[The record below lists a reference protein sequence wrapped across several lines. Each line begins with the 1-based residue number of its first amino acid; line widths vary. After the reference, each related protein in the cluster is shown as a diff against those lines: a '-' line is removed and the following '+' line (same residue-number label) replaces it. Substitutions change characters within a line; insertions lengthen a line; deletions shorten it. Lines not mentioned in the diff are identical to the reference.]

1 MATTLDTLVVE
12 LVLNSSAFAAQSKG
26 VEKALNGI
34 KTAAQATGL
43 VVAAMFVK
51 SGIAQFVSQAQ
62 ELGNLSRSVREN
74 AEDLQAWGEA
84 VKREGGTV
92 EGFNSTVKKLSD
104 DLMSIPLTGGNSPLL
119 GGLTRLG
126 VQFRNLDGSMRKP
139 LDLLKDLSSRFQG
152 MSNAQSL
159 ALGKKLG
166 LDEATIRL
174 LQKGR
179 KGLDELLVKY
189 KELGV
194 MSNEDIKTGERLK
207 KMFQDYHQVL
217 TALGMRFIRF
227 FLPAAEKVSQWL
239 MTAARWVQ
247 QHGRAVEAG
256 IIAIST
262 AIAAYLIPS
271 LYKLVANPVLLGLT
285 ALAGAIFLIIE
296 DFMAWKEGADSALG
310 PVYEWLS
317 KISDWISQN
326 IGWLELLGRTLVA
339 LALVDMGRFI
349 YGLHSVTAAFV
360 AQHAI
365 ASRLLATL
373 TAIVLAWKA
382 GKKAGEW
389 FFNWTHNQDYE
400 GKGAYELMRQGKGKS
415 TMTPEQLARAR
426 AMLAEMNGNAQA
438 IQSQQVNNN
447 RSIDNSRS
455 FNQQAHIDKVIVN
468 NPSGSFTET
477 MNGVASSS
485 PVASSIQSDTFTGG

>member
-1 MATTLDTLVVE
+1 MAQTLDTLVVE
-12 LVLNSSAFAAQSKG
+12 LVLNSAAFAAQSKG

-51 SGIAQFVSQAQ
+51 SGISQFVAQAQ

-84 VKREGGTV
+84 VKREGGTA
-92 EGFNSTVKKLSD
+92 EGFNATVKKLSD

-139 LDLLKDLSSRFQG
+139 LAVLKDLSTRFQG
-152 MSNAQSL
+152 MSAAQSL

-194 MSNEDIKTGERLK
+194 MSNQDIKTGERLK
-207 KMFQDYHQVL
+207 KMFQDYQQVI
-217 TALGMRFIRF
+217 TALGLRFIRF

-239 MTAARWVQ
+239 TKAAKWVQ

-256 IIAIST
+256 IIAIGT
-262 AIAAYLIPS
+262 AITAYLVPS
-271 LYKLVANPVLLGLT
+271 LLKLVANPVLLGLT
-285 ALAGAIFLIIE
+285 ALAAAVFLLVE

-310 PVYEWLS
+310 PVYEWLI
-317 KISDWISQN
+317 KIGNWISQN
-326 IGWLELLGRTLVA
+326 VGWLNLLGTTLVD
-339 LALVDMGRFI
+339 LAAVDMARFI
-349 YGLHSVTAAFV
+349 QGLHSVTAAFA
-360 AQHAI
+360 AQHVV
-365 ASRLLATL
+365 ASRLLAVI
-373 TAIVLAWKA
+373 TAIILAYKTGKWLGEKIA
-382 GKKAGEW
+382 GW
-389 FFNWTHNQDYE
+389 FQDDYE
-400 GKGAYELMRQGKGKS
+400 YEGAYESFLQGKLKATVQPIAQINDIAPGIMQTKMSS
-415 TMTPEQLARAR
+415 TRNYTDSHNQNITVNGGLNVTTQQTSIPRIVEEGVQCTRVYQLD
-426 AMLAEMNGNAQA
+426 G
-438 IQSQQVNNN
+438 
-447 RSIDNSRS
+447 
-455 FNQQAHIDKVIVN
+455 F
-468 NPSGSFTET
+468 PG
-477 MNGVASSS
+477 
-485 PVASSIQSDTFTGG
+485 

>member
-12 LVLNSSAFAAQSKG
+12 LVLNSAAFAAQSKG
-26 VEKALNGI
+26 VEKALNSI

-43 VVAAMFVK
+43 VVATMFVK

-139 LDLLKDLSSRFQG
+139 LDLLKDLSLRFQG

-207 KMFQDYHQVL
+207 KMFQDYQQVI

-247 QHGRAVEAG
+247 QHGRIVESA
-256 IIAIST
+256 ILAISLAISGYLAPALLKLAFNPVVLGLM
-262 AIAAYLIPS
+262 AIAALIT
-271 LYKLVANPVLLGLT
+271 LV
-285 ALAGAIFLIIE
+285 IE
-296 DFMAWKEGADSALG
+296 DIMAFREGADSVTGDVINYFKNLQNGIVFFKDAIVALWEQFANI
-310 PVYEWLS
+310 PEVSEALNAILQPFKIIKTVVEWLIDGI
-317 KISDWISQN
+317 KQLWDLLDVN
-326 IGWLELLGRTLVA
+326 IGDNL
-339 LALVDMGRFI
+339 
-349 YGLHSVTAAFV
+349 
-360 AQHAI
+360 
-365 ASRLLATL
+365 
-373 TAIVLAWKA
+373 
-382 GKKAGEW
+382 
-389 FFNWTHNQDYE
+389 
-400 GKGAYELMRQGKGKS
+400 KS
-415 TMTPEQLARAR
+415 TADWLLDKINPFSGIKRIGDSF
-426 AMLAEMNGNAQA
+426 AEIGSKVSPINDNAQA

-447 RSIDNSRS
+447 RNIDNSRS
-455 FNQQAHIDKVIVN
+455 VNQQAHIDKVIVN
-468 NPSGSFTET
+468 NPSGSFAET
-477 MNGVASSS
+477 MNGAVSGS
-485 PVASSIQSDTFTGG
+485 PVMTTYQADLNMGG

>member
-12 LVLNSSAFAAQSKG
+12 LFMNSSAFAAQSKG

-62 ELGNLSRSVREN
+62 ELGNLGRSVREN

-119 GGLTRLG
+119 GGLVRLG

-152 MSNAQSL
+152 MNSAQSL
-159 ALGKKLG
+159 ALGKKIG

-207 KMFQDYHQVL
+207 KMFQDYQQVI

-227 FLPAAEKVSQWL
+227 FLPAAEKLSQWL
-239 MTAARWVQ
+239 TTAARWVQ
-247 QHGRAVEAG
+247 QHGRIVEAA
-256 IIAIST
+256 ILAISLAITGYLAPALLALAFNPVVLGLT
-262 AIAAYLIPS
+262 AIAALIA
-271 LYKLVANPVLLGLT
+271 LV
-285 ALAGAIFLIIE
+285 IE
-296 DFMAWKEGADSALG
+296 DILAFREGADSVTG
-310 PVYEWLS
+310 DVVKYF
-317 KISDWISQN
+317 QN
-326 IGWLELLGRTLVA
+326 LWNGILVVKDAIVA
-339 LALVDMGRFI
+339 LWESFLDIPGVRETLDAILFPFKILKSVIVWLIDGVKQLWDLFGEDVTSNLKSGAGWFLDKLNPLSTIKKGANWLVDIG
-349 YGLHSVTAAFV
+349 SK
-360 AQHAI
+360 
-365 ASRLLATL
+365 ASPINA
-373 TAIVLAWKA
+373 
-382 GKKAGEW
+382 
-389 FFNWTHNQDYE
+389 
-400 GKGAYELMRQGKGKS
+400 
-415 TMTPEQLARAR
+415 
-426 AMLAEMNGNAQA
+426 NAQA
-438 IQSQQVNNN
+438 IQSQQISNS
-447 RSIDNSRS
+447 RSVDNSRS
-455 FNQQAHIDKVIVN
+455 INQQAHIDKVIVN
-468 NPSGSFTET
+468 NPGGNFTET
-477 MNGVASSS
+477 MSTVIGNN
-485 PVASSIQSDTFTGG
+485 PIMSSIQDDRFTG

>member
-12 LVLNSSAFAAQSKG
+12 LFMNSSAFAAQSKG

-62 ELGNLSRSVREN
+62 ELGNLGRSVREN

-119 GGLTRLG
+119 GGLVRLG
-126 VQFRNLDGSMRKP
+126 VQFRNLDGSVRKP

-159 ALGKKLG
+159 ALGKKIG

-207 KMFQDYHQVL
+207 KMFQDYQQVI

-227 FLPAAEKVSQWL
+227 FLPAAEKLSQWL
-239 MTAARWVQ
+239 TTAARWVQ
-247 QHGRAVEAG
+247 QHGRIVEAA
-256 IIAIST
+256 ILAISLAIT
-262 AIAAYLIPS
+262 GYLAPALLALAFNPVVLGLLAIAALIA
-271 LYKLVANPVLLGLT
+271 LV
-285 ALAGAIFLIIE
+285 IE
-296 DFMAWKEGADSALG
+296 DILAFREGADSVTG
-310 PVYEWLS
+310 DVVKYF
-317 KISDWISQN
+317 QN
-326 IGWLELLGRTLVA
+326 LWNGILVVKDAIVA
-339 LALVDMGRFI
+339 LWESFLDIPGVRETLDAILFPFKILKSVIVWLIDGVKQLWDLFGEDVTSNLKSGAGWFLDKLNPLSTIKKGANWLVDVG
-349 YGLHSVTAAFV
+349 SK
-360 AQHAI
+360 
-365 ASRLLATL
+365 ASPINA
-373 TAIVLAWKA
+373 
-382 GKKAGEW
+382 
-389 FFNWTHNQDYE
+389 
-400 GKGAYELMRQGKGKS
+400 
-415 TMTPEQLARAR
+415 
-426 AMLAEMNGNAQA
+426 NAQA
-438 IQSQQVNNN
+438 IQSQQISNS
-447 RSIDNSRS
+447 RSVDNSRRI
-455 FNQQAHIDKVIVN
+455 NQQAHIDKVIVN
-468 NPSGSFTET
+468 NPGGNFTET
-477 MNGVASSS
+477 MNTVIGSS
-485 PVASSIQSDTFTGG
+485 PIMSSIQDDRFTG

>member
-12 LVLNSSAFAAQSKG
+12 LVLNSAGFAAQSKG

-51 SGIAQFVSQAQ
+51 SGISQFVSQAQ

-84 VKREGGTV
+84 VKREGGTA

-119 GGLTRLG
+119 GGLSRLG

-139 LDLLKDLSSRFQG
+139 LAVLKDLSTRFQG
-152 MSNAQSL
+152 MSAAQSL

-189 KELGV
+189 KQFGV
-194 MSNEDIKTGERLK
+194 MSAEDIKTGERLK
-207 KMFQDYHQVL
+207 KMFQDYQQVV

-247 QHGRAVEAG
+247 QHGRAIEAA
-256 IIAIST
+256 IITLSLAIT
-262 AIAAYLIPS
+262 GYLAPA
-271 LYKLVANPVLLGLT
+271 LLKLAFNPVVLGLT
-285 ALAGAIFLIIE
+285 AVAALITLVIE
-296 DFMAWKEGADSALG
+296 DIMAFRDGAESVTGDVINYFKNIATAVSALWELFTSIPG
-310 PVYEWLS
+310 VSEALDAICAPFRWL
-317 KISDWISQN
+317 KDT
-326 IGWLELLGRTLVA
+326 IGWLIEKVQYLWELLGGGSSEPEAQEEESSWLDSIMEKINPFYAVKAGLDA
-339 LALVDMGRFI
+339 LAD
-349 YGLHSVTAAFV
+349 YGASINENAQGAAAV
-360 AQHAI
+360 
-365 ASRLLATL
+365 
-373 TAIVLAWKA
+373 KA
-382 GKKAGEW
+382 GDSK
-389 FFNWTHNQDYE
+389 NIN
-400 GKGAYELMRQGKGKS
+400 
-415 TMTPEQLARAR
+415 
-426 AMLAEMNGNAQA
+426 
-438 IQSQQVNNN
+438 
-447 RSIDNSRS
+447 NSRTV
-455 FNQQAHIDKVIVN
+455 NQSSHIDKIVVN
-468 NPSGSFTET
+468 NPSGTFTET
-477 MNGVASSS
+477 MNKAVSGASVNTSLQ
-485 PVASSIQSDTFTGG
+485 ADGYMG

>member
-12 LVLNSSAFAAQSKG
+12 LVLNSAAFAAQSKG

-51 SGIAQFVSQAQ
+51 SGITQFVSQAQ

-139 LDLLKDLSSRFQG
+139 LAVLKDLSARFQG
-152 MSNAQSL
+152 MSAAQSL
-159 ALGKKLG
+159 AIGKKLG

-194 MSNEDIKTGERLK
+194 MSNQDIKTGERLK
-207 KMFQDYHQVL
+207 KMFQDYQQVI
-217 TALGMRFIRF
+217 TALGLRFIRF

-239 MTAARWVQ
+239 TTAAKWIQ
-247 QHGRAVEAG
+247 QHGRIVEAAILG
-256 IIAIST
+256 ISLAISGYLAPALLKLAFNPVVLGLT
-262 AIAAYLIPS
+262 AIAAVIA
-271 LYKLVANPVLLGLT
+271 LV
-285 ALAGAIFLIIE
+285 IE
-296 DFMAWKEGADSALG
+296 DILAFREGAESVTGDVINYFKNLWNGIVFVKDAIVALWEQFTKI
-310 PVYEWLS
+310 PVVSQALDAILLPLKAIKTVVEWLIDGIKQLWDLLDVDIGDS
-317 KISDWISQN
+317 LKSATDWLLDKINPFS
-326 IGWLELLGRTLVA
+326 
-339 LALVDMGRFI
+339 FI
-349 YGLHSVTAAFV
+349 
-360 AQHAI
+360 
-365 ASRLLATL
+365 
-373 TAIVLAWKA
+373 
-382 GKKAGEW
+382 
-389 FFNWTHNQDYE
+389 
-400 GKGAYELMRQGKGKS
+400 GKGADF
-415 TMTPEQLARAR
+415 
-426 AMLAEMNGNAQA
+426 LAEIGSKVSTVNDNAQA

-477 MNGVASSS
+477 MNGVSSSS
-485 PVASSIQSDTFTGG
+485 PVASSIQSDTFTG

>member
-12 LVLNSSAFAAQSKG
+12 LFMNSSAFAAQSKG

-51 SGIAQFVSQAQ
+51 SGISQFVSQAQ

-119 GGLTRLG
+119 GGLVRLG

-152 MSNAQSL
+152 MNSAQSL
-159 ALGKKLG
+159 ALGKKIG

-207 KMFQDYHQVL
+207 KMFQDYQQVI

-227 FLPAAEKVSQWL
+227 FLPAAEKLSQWL
-239 MTAARWVQ
+239 TTAARWVQ
-247 QHGRAVEAG
+247 QHGRIVEAA
-256 IIAIST
+256 ILAISLAITGYLAPALLALAFNPVVLGLT
-262 AIAAYLIPS
+262 AIAALIA
-271 LYKLVANPVLLGLT
+271 LV
-285 ALAGAIFLIIE
+285 IE
-296 DFMAWKEGADSALG
+296 DILAFREGADSVTG
-310 PVYEWLS
+310 DVIKYF
-317 KISDWISQN
+317 QN
-326 IGWLELLGRTLVA
+326 LWNGILVVKDAIVA
-339 LALVDMGRFI
+339 LWESFLDIPVVRETLDAILFPFKILKSVIVWLIDGVKQLWDLFGEDVTSNLKSGAGWFLDKLNPLSTIKKGANWLVDVG
-349 YGLHSVTAAFV
+349 SK
-360 AQHAI
+360 
-365 ASRLLATL
+365 ASPINA
-373 TAIVLAWKA
+373 
-382 GKKAGEW
+382 
-389 FFNWTHNQDYE
+389 
-400 GKGAYELMRQGKGKS
+400 
-415 TMTPEQLARAR
+415 
-426 AMLAEMNGNAQA
+426 NAQA
-438 IQSQQVNNN
+438 IQSQQISNS
-447 RSIDNSRS
+447 RSVDNSRRI
-455 FNQQAHIDKVIVN
+455 NQQAHIDKVIVN
-468 NPSGSFTET
+468 NPGGNFTET
-477 MNGVASSS
+477 MNTVIGSS
-485 PVASSIQSDTFTGG
+485 PIMSSIQDDRFTG

>member
-12 LVLNSSAFAAQSKG
+12 LFMNSSAFAAQSKG

-62 ELGNLSRSVREN
+62 ELGNLGRSVREN

-104 DLMSIPLTGGNSPLL
+104 DLMSIPLTGGNPPLL
-119 GGLTRLG
+119 GGLVRLG
-126 VQFRNLDGSMRKP
+126 VQFRNLDGSVRKP

-159 ALGKKLG
+159 ALGKKIG

-207 KMFQDYHQVL
+207 KMFQDYQQVI

-227 FLPAAEKVSQWL
+227 FLPAAEKLSQWL
-239 MTAARWVQ
+239 TTAARWVQ
-247 QHGRAVEAG
+247 QHGRIVEAA
-256 IIAIST
+256 ILAISLAIT
-262 AIAAYLIPS
+262 GYLAPALLALAFNPVVLGLLAIAALIA
-271 LYKLVANPVLLGLT
+271 LV
-285 ALAGAIFLIIE
+285 IE
-296 DFMAWKEGADSALG
+296 DILAFREGADSVTG
-310 PVYEWLS
+310 DVVKYF
-317 KISDWISQN
+317 QN
-326 IGWLELLGRTLVA
+326 LWNGILVVKDAIVA
-339 LALVDMGRFI
+339 LWESFLDIPGVRETLDAILFPFKILKSVIVWLIDGVKQLWDLFGEDVTSNLKSGAGWFLDKLNPLSTIKKGANWLVDVG
-349 YGLHSVTAAFV
+349 SK
-360 AQHAI
+360 
-365 ASRLLATL
+365 ASPINA
-373 TAIVLAWKA
+373 
-382 GKKAGEW
+382 
-389 FFNWTHNQDYE
+389 
-400 GKGAYELMRQGKGKS
+400 
-415 TMTPEQLARAR
+415 
-426 AMLAEMNGNAQA
+426 NAQA
-438 IQSQQVNNN
+438 IQSQQISNS
-447 RSIDNSRS
+447 RSVDNSRRI
-455 FNQQAHIDKVIVN
+455 NQQAHIDKVIVN
-468 NPSGSFTET
+468 NPGGNFTET
-477 MNGVASSS
+477 MNTVIGSS
-485 PVASSIQSDTFTGG
+485 PIMSSIQDDRFTG

>member
-1 MATTLDTLVVE
+1 MAAATLDTLVVE
-12 LVLNSSAFAAQSKG
+12 LFLNSGAFAAQSKS

-51 SGIAQFVSQAQ
+51 SGISQFVSQAQ

-119 GGLTRLG
+119 GGLVRLG

-139 LDLLKDLSSRFQG
+139 LDVLKALSSRFQG
-152 MSNAQSL
+152 MSSAQSL
-159 ALGKKLG
+159 ALGKKMG

-207 KMFQDYHQVL
+207 KMFQDFQQVI
-217 TALGMRFIRF
+217 TALGMGFIRF

-239 MTAARWVQ
+239 VDLKKWIDT
-247 QHGRAVEAG
+247 HGRQIEAFVIAFSAVLAG
-256 IIAIST
+256 VAVAALYKARGAFLAAAASALKFAVALLANPLTWIIALVVALGV
-262 AIAAYLIPS
+262 AI
-271 LYKLVANPVLLGLT
+271 G
-285 ALAGAIFLIIE
+285 LIIE
-296 DFMAWKEGADSALG
+296 DFLAWKEGADSALAPIWNWFSKLG
-310 PVYEWLS
+310 EKIDWLKNKWSSFWDSIKDSKLVKILNFAVNPVGGTLDA
-317 KISDWISQN
+317 ISS
-326 IGWLELLGRTLVA
+326 
-339 LALVDMGRFI
+339 
-349 YGLHSVTAAFV
+349 
-360 AQHAI
+360 I
-365 ASRLLATL
+365 A
-373 TAIVLAWKA
+373 
-382 GKKAGEW
+382 E
-389 FFNWTHNQDYE
+389 
-400 GKGAYELMRQGKGKS
+400 
-415 TMTPEQLARAR
+415 
-426 AMLAEMNGNAQA
+426 NAKA
-438 IQSQQVNNN
+438 IQSQQISNN
-447 RSIDNSRS
+447 RNIDNSRS
-455 FNQQAHIDKVIVN
+455 ISQQAHIDKVIVN
-468 NPSGSFTET
+468 NPSDNFTET
-477 MNGVASSS
+477 MNTAVSSA
-485 PVASSIQSDTFTGG
+485 PVMSTIQADTYNG

>member
-12 LVLNSSAFAAQSKG
+12 LFMNSSAFAAQSKG

-62 ELGNLSRSVREN
+62 ELGNLGRSVREN

-119 GGLTRLG
+119 GGLVRLG
-126 VQFRNLDGSMRKP
+126 VQFRNLDGSVRKP

-159 ALGKKLG
+159 ALGKKIG

-207 KMFQDYHQVL
+207 KMFQDYQQVI

-239 MTAARWVQ
+239 TSAARWVQ
-247 QHGRAVEAG
+247 QHGRIVEAA
-256 IIAIST
+256 ILAISLAIT
-262 AIAAYLIPS
+262 GYLAPALLALAFDPVVLGLLAIAALIA
-271 LYKLVANPVLLGLT
+271 LV
-285 ALAGAIFLIIE
+285 IE
-296 DFMAWKEGADSALG
+296 DILAFREGADSVTG
-310 PVYEWLS
+310 DVIKYF
-317 KISDWISQN
+317 QN
-326 IGWLELLGRTLVA
+326 LWNGILVVKDAIVA
-339 LALVDMGRFI
+339 LWESFLDIPVVRETLDAILFPFKILKSVIVWLIDGVKQLWDLFGEDVTSNLKSGAGWFLDKLNPLSTIKKGANWLVDVG
-349 YGLHSVTAAFV
+349 SK
-360 AQHAI
+360 
-365 ASRLLATL
+365 ASPINA
-373 TAIVLAWKA
+373 
-382 GKKAGEW
+382 
-389 FFNWTHNQDYE
+389 
-400 GKGAYELMRQGKGKS
+400 
-415 TMTPEQLARAR
+415 
-426 AMLAEMNGNAQA
+426 NAQA
-438 IQSQQVNNN
+438 IQSQQISNS
-447 RSIDNSRS
+447 RSVDNSRRI
-455 FNQQAHIDKVIVN
+455 NQQAHIDKVIVN
-468 NPSGSFTET
+468 NPGGNFTET
-477 MNGVASSS
+477 MNTVIGSS
-485 PVASSIQSDTFTGG
+485 PIMSSIQDDRFTG

>member
-12 LVLNSSAFAAQSKG
+12 LFMNSSAFAAQSKG

-51 SGIAQFVSQAQ
+51 SGISQFVSQAQ

-119 GGLTRLG
+119 GGLVRLG

-152 MSNAQSL
+152 MNSAQSL
-159 ALGKKLG
+159 ALGKKIG

-207 KMFQDYHQVL
+207 KMFQDYQQVI

-227 FLPAAEKVSQWL
+227 FLPAAEKLSQWL
-239 MTAARWVQ
+239 TTAARWVQ
-247 QHGRAVEAG
+247 QHGRIVEAA
-256 IIAIST
+256 ILAISLAITGYLAPALLALAFNPVVLGLT
-262 AIAAYLIPS
+262 AIAALIA
-271 LYKLVANPVLLGLT
+271 LV
-285 ALAGAIFLIIE
+285 IE
-296 DFMAWKEGADSALG
+296 DILAFREGADSVTG
-310 PVYEWLS
+310 DVIKYF
-317 KISDWISQN
+317 QN
-326 IGWLELLGRTLVA
+326 LWNGILVVKDAIVA
-339 LALVDMGRFI
+339 LWESFLDIPGVRETLDAILFPFKILKSVIVWLIDGVKQLWDLFGEDVTSNLKSGAGWFLDKLNPLSTIKKGANWLVDVG
-349 YGLHSVTAAFV
+349 SK
-360 AQHAI
+360 
-365 ASRLLATL
+365 ASPINA
-373 TAIVLAWKA
+373 
-382 GKKAGEW
+382 
-389 FFNWTHNQDYE
+389 
-400 GKGAYELMRQGKGKS
+400 
-415 TMTPEQLARAR
+415 
-426 AMLAEMNGNAQA
+426 NAQA
-438 IQSQQVNNN
+438 IQSQQISNS
-447 RSIDNSRS
+447 RSVDNSRS
-455 FNQQAHIDKVIVN
+455 INQQAHIDKVIVN
-468 NPSGSFTET
+468 NPGGNFTET
-477 MNGVASSS
+477 MSTVIGNN
-485 PVASSIQSDTFTGG
+485 PIMSSIQDDRFTG

>member
-12 LVLNSSAFAAQSKG
+12 LFMNSSAFAAQSKG

-62 ELGNLSRSVREN
+62 ELGNLGRSVREN

-119 GGLTRLG
+119 GGLVRLG

-152 MSNAQSL
+152 MNSAQSL
-159 ALGKKLG
+159 ALGKKIG

-207 KMFQDYHQVL
+207 KMFQDYQQVI

-227 FLPAAEKVSQWL
+227 FLPAAEKLSQWL
-239 MTAARWVQ
+239 TTAARWVQ
-247 QHGRAVEAG
+247 QHGRIVEAA
-256 IIAIST
+256 ILAISLAITGYLAPALLALAFNPVVLGLT
-262 AIAAYLIPS
+262 AIAALIA
-271 LYKLVANPVLLGLT
+271 LV
-285 ALAGAIFLIIE
+285 IE
-296 DFMAWKEGADSALG
+296 DILAFREGADSVTG
-310 PVYEWLS
+310 DVIKYF
-317 KISDWISQN
+317 QN
-326 IGWLELLGRTLVA
+326 LWNGILVVKDAIVA
-339 LALVDMGRFI
+339 LWESFLDIPGVRETLDAILFPFKILKSVIVWLIDGVKQLWDLFGEDVTSNLKSGAGWFLDKLNPLSTIKKGANWLVDVG
-349 YGLHSVTAAFV
+349 SK
-360 AQHAI
+360 
-365 ASRLLATL
+365 ASPINA
-373 TAIVLAWKA
+373 
-382 GKKAGEW
+382 
-389 FFNWTHNQDYE
+389 
-400 GKGAYELMRQGKGKS
+400 
-415 TMTPEQLARAR
+415 
-426 AMLAEMNGNAQA
+426 NAQA
-438 IQSQQVNNN
+438 IQSQQISNS
-447 RSIDNSRS
+447 RSVDNSRS
-455 FNQQAHIDKVIVN
+455 INQQAHIDKVIVN
-468 NPSGSFTET
+468 NPGGNFTET
-477 MNGVASSS
+477 MSTVIGNN
-485 PVASSIQSDTFTGG
+485 PIMSSIQDDRFTG

>member
-62 ELGNLSRSVREN
+62 ELSNLSRSVREN
-74 AEDLQAWGEA
+74 AEDLQAWGEG

-139 LDLLKDLSSRFQG
+139 LDLLKDLSTRFQG

-207 KMFQDYHQVL
+207 KMFQDYQQVI

-239 MTAARWVQ
+239 MSGARWVQ
-247 QHGRAVEAG
+247 QHSRAVEAG
-256 IIAIST
+256 IIAIGL
-262 AIAAYLIPS
+262 AIANTLVPNLLKLAFNPLI
-271 LYKLVANPVLLGLT
+271 LGLT
-285 ALAGAIFLIIE
+285 VLSAALFLLVE
-296 DFMAWKEGADSALG
+296 DFLAWKEGGESAFAA
-310 PVYEWLS
+310 VWDWFS
-317 KISDWISQN
+317 KIEEKWPDLAIAGRQVAEWISAAWEKLPAVMEAVYDA
-326 IGWLELLGRTLVA
+326 IGPIVKAFVWVFEKAYQFMGWAGRKIAEFNQDDYGYKGAFERAKAGTLVPTVPKG
-339 LALVDMGRFI
+339 LMG
-349 YGLHSVTAAFV
+349 
-360 AQHAI
+360 
-365 ASRLLATL
+365 
-373 TAIVLAWKA
+373 
-382 GKKAGEW
+382 
-389 FFNWTHNQDYE
+389 
-400 GKGAYELMRQGKGKS
+400 GKGY
-415 TMTPEQLARAR
+415 TPIS
-426 AMLAEMNGNAQA
+426 N
-438 IQSQQVNNN
+438 
-447 RSIDNSRS
+447 DNSRTQNINYNAPIYLQTDQS
-455 FNQQAHIDKVIVN
+455 NMTKIGQSIPQQTPLVHTAYQNDIN
-468 NPSGSFTET
+468 MG
-477 MNGVASSS
+477 
-485 PVASSIQSDTFTGG
+485 